1 MAAVATTTDFV
12 VSEDVIEH
20 VKIGVHKHLRQ
31 RQRRRVAATSLTL
44 VDRIMLEFED
54 IAENFWERVGA
65 WYALAM
71 ERTEP
76 RCRGFVTADFFEIV
90 AAHVRNDEY
99 WREAAAERAVPAD
112 IEERARRDAYMA
124 CTCGILDY
132 TADDDVTVTRSANPP
147 NHRQW

>member
-20 VKIGVHKHLRQ
+20 VQMGVRKHLQR

-44 VDRIMLEFED
+44 VDRIMMEFED
-54 IAENFWERVGA
+54 ASENFWERVGT

-76 RCRGFVTADFFEIV
+76 RCRGFMAADFFEII
-90 AAHVRNDEY
+90 AAHVRNDAH
-99 WREAAAERAVPAD
+99 WREAAAERTVPAD
-112 IEERARRDAYMA
+112 IEDRVRRDAWIA

-132 TADDDVTVTRSANPP
+132 TTENDLTVAHSSSPI
-147 NHRQW
+147 HHQW